1 MAPTPFPVG
10 QAALLALAWLLYLAL
25 HSLLADAR
33 IRRRLET
40 RWPRLRHRYRLFYTL
55 QSSLLILP
63 PLALLVLWYDRGESL
78 WAWRGTAGW
87 LADGLALLAL
97 AGAVRATRAY
107 DLAAFLGLKT
117 RSDHAN
123 ITGFHL
129 SPLHRHVRHPWYS
142 LGLVVLWTRDMPPAL
157 LVTALCITAYLLVG
171 IRLEERKLI
180 DEFGERYREYRR
192 RVPALIP
199 RPWRRLTLEEARELS
214 DPPDR

>member
-1 MAPTPFPVG
+1 MAPTPFSVS
-10 QAALLALAWLLYLAL
+10 QAALLTLAWLLYLAL

-33 IRRRLET
+33 IRRWFES
-40 RWPRLRHRYRLFYTL
+40 RWPLLERRYRLFYTL

-63 PLALLVLWYDRGESL
+63 PLALLLLWYDRGEPL
-78 WAWRGTAGW
+78 WAWQGTAGW
-87 LADGLALLAL
+87 FADGLALLAL
-97 AGAVRATRAY
+97 AGFAWATRAY
-107 DLAAFLGLKT
+107 DMAAFLGLKAST
-117 RSDHAN
+117 GHAN

-199 RPWRRLTLEEARELS
+199 RPWRRLTVEEARRLS
-214 DPPDR
+214 DSTT

>member
-1 MAPTPFPVG
+1 MAPSPFSVS
-10 QAALLALAWLLYLAL
+10 QAALLTFVWLLYLAL

-33 IRRRLET
+33 VRRRFET
-40 RWPRLRHRYRLFYTL
+40 RWPLLERRYRLFYTL

-63 PLALLVLWYDRGESL
+63 PLALLVLWYDRGEPL
-78 WAWRGTAGW
+78 WAWQGMAGW
-87 LADGLALLAL
+87 FADGLALLAL
-97 AGAVRATRAY
+97 AGFAWATRAY
-107 DLAAFLGLKT
+107 DLAAFLGLKAAT
-117 RSDHAN
+117 GHAN

-199 RPWRRLTLEEARELS
+199 RPWRRLTVEEARRLS
-214 DPPDR
+214 DPTT